1 MNINR
6 YIIVI
11 ASLVSMSGI
20 HQMVSADV
28 NQLVENCFGCHGKD
42 GVSTYS
48 EIPTIAG
55 YSAYYITESMAIY
68 KDKERP
74 CAETEYQEG
83 KDKGSKSDMCK
94 IAKNLSEAEIEAIA
108 EFFANKPFVRAKQ
121 TFDAGKASKGKNIHK
136 TSCSKCHE
144 DGGSSADD
152 DAGILAGQWM
162 PYLQETFREYAAETR
177 AQPKKMK
184 VKMEKLDDA
193 EVESLIHYYASF
205 Q

>member
-1 MNINR
+1 MNVKR

-11 ASLVSMSGI
+11 ASLVGMSGVY
-20 HQMVSADV
+20 QMVSADV

-42 GVSTYS
+42 GVSTYP

-55 YSAYYITESMAIY
+55 YSAYYLTESFAIY
-68 KDKERP
+68 KDEERP
-74 CAETEYQEG
+74 CAETEYQQG

-94 IAKNLSEAEIEAIA
+94 IAKKLSEAEIEEVA
-108 EFFANKPFVRAKQ
+108 EFFAGKPFVRAKQ
-121 TFDAGKASKGKNIHK
+121 TFDADKAAQGKKIHGASCK
-136 TSCSKCHE
+136 KCHE

-162 PYLQETFREYAAETR
+162 PYLRETFKEYAAGTR
-177 AQPKKMK
+177 TQPKKMK

-193 EVESLIHYYASF
+193 EVESLIHYYGSF